1 MMVPLCGA
9 KVGRRDFMAS
19 MIEPDDARPV
29 PNAVHLIRTAAT
41 THMQLSQMADQK
53 ANMLIGAS
61 MVIFTLCIGQLR
73 AGRLMAPVA
82 ILAVAVF
89 LSAICAIMA
98 VLPSVAR
105 VRGADVGQG
114 DNLLF
119 FGIFSALEEQDFTDR
134 VMALVND
141 DITLCRAML
150 RDVHQNGRVL
160 QRKKYRWLGYAYR
173 LFLIGVIAS
182 FAALAVELAIG

>member
-9 KVGRRDFMAS
+9 KVGRREIMAS
-19 MIEPDDARPV
+19 MIEPDGARPV
-29 PNAVHLIRTAAT
+29 PNAVHLIRTAVT

-73 AGRLMAPVA
+73 AGRLMEPIA

-89 LSAICAIMA
+89 LAAICAIMA
-98 VLPSVAR
+98 VLPSVPR
-105 VRGADVGQG
+105 VGDGAVGEG

-119 FGIFSALEEQDFTDR
+119 FGIFSALDEKDFTDR
-134 VMALVND
+134 VMNSSPTTPACAGPCCAICIRMAGCFSAGN
-141 DITLCRAML
+141 IAGWAMP
-150 RDVHQNGRVL
+150 
-160 QRKKYRWLGYAYR
+160 
-173 LFLIGVIAS
+173 IACFWS
-182 FAALAVELAIG
+182 G

>member
-9 KVGRRDFMAS
+9 KVGRREIMAS
-19 MIEPDDARPV
+19 MIEPDGARPV
-29 PNAVHLIRTAAT
+29 PNAVHLIRTAVT

-73 AGRLMAPVA
+73 ARRLMAPIA

-89 LSAICAIMA
+89 LAAICAIMA
-98 VLPSVAR
+98 VLPSVSR
-105 VRGADVGQG
+105 VGDGAVGEG

-119 FGIFSALEEQDFTDR
+119 FGIFSVLDEKDFTDR
-134 VMALVND
+134 VMNLVTD
-141 DITLCRAML
+141 DASLCRTML
-150 RDVHQNGRVL
+150 RDLHQNGRVL
-160 QRKKYRWLGYAYR
+160 QRRKYRWLGYAYR
-173 LFLIGVIAS
+173 LFLVGVIAS
-182 FAALAVELAIG
+182 FVALAVELAIA